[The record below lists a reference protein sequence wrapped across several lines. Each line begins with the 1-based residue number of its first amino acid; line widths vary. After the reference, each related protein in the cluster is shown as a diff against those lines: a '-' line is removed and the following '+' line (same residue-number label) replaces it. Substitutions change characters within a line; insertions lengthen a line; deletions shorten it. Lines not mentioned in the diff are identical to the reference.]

1 LRRLVPL
8 GSFVESLILPM
19 HPRLAELTEYLAQQR
34 RAVLTPASTVP
45 TELWTARP
53 AEGRW
58 SISHILEHLHRVER
72 GSAAMLA
79 KRIGK
84 ARAEGHPAETETSSV
99 LGTIERFGVSDRR
112 GKPLV
117 APEIVDPQEAPD
129 RATVEARLA
138 ESRAA
143 LLAAIESGDGL
154 ALGEI
159 RHTHLRFG
167 ELNMYEWILFVAEH
181 ERRHA
186 EQVAETAAS
195 LVHSA

>member
-1 LRRLVPL
+1 
-8 GSFVESLILPM
+8 M
-19 HPRLAELTEYLAQQR
+19 HPRLAELTEYLAAQR
-34 RAVLTPASTVP
+34 SAVLTAASSVPAEQW
-45 TELWTARP
+45 TERP
-53 AEGRW
+53 APERW

-72 GSAAMLA
+72 GTAGLLA

-84 ARAEGHPAETETSSV
+84 ARDAGHPAETETSSV
-99 LGTIERFGVSDRR
+99 LGTLDRFGVSDRR
-112 GKPLV
+112 GRPLV
-117 APEIVDPQEAPD
+117 APELVDPTEAPD
-129 RATVEARLA
+129 RETVERRLA

-167 ELNMYEWILFVAEH
+167 ELNLYEWILFIAEH

-186 EQVAETAAS
+186 EQVAETAAMLTPS
-195 LVHSA
+195 R

>member
-1 LRRLVPL
+1 
-8 GSFVESLILPM
+8 M